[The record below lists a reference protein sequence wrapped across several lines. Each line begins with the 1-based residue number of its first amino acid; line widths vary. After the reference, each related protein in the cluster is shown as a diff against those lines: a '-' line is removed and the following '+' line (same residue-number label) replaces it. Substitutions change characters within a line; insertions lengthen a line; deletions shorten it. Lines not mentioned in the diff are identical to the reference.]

1 MRNNCPGFM
10 NAELNTS
17 ITAKAARRAAWL
29 CVVAGTLLTMAA
41 ASVWAAPKAAAP
53 NPAAPK
59 PVPEVVIPKSVFV
72 DRPDFG
78 RDPFFPKSTR
88 RGQVVATNPVIQP
101 VGNFDSIALKGI
113 SVNNEKRLAIVNNK
127 TFEVGEEG
135 EVPVGAQRVKVKI
148 IEIREK
154 SAVISVNG
162 VSKELFLGSKF

>member
-1 MRNNCPGFM
+1 M

-17 ITAKAARRAAWL
+17 TTAQAARRAARL
-29 CVVAGTLLTMAA
+29 CVAGTLLTMAA
-41 ASVWAAPKAAAP
+41 ASAWAAPKAAAP

-59 PVPEVVIPKSVFV
+59 PVAEVVIPKSVFV

-88 RGQVVATNPVIQP
+88 RGQVVQTNPVP
-101 VGNFDSIALKGI
+101 LPTGNFDSIALKGI

-148 IEIREK
+148 VEIREK

>member
-1 MRNNCPGFM
+1 M

-17 ITAKAARRAAWL
+17 STAKAGRRAARL
-29 CVVAGTLLTMAA
+29 CLAGTLLTMAA
-41 ASVWAAPKAAAP
+41 ATAGAAPKAAS
-53 NPAAPK
+53 NVPATPK
-59 PVPEVVIPKSVFV
+59 PVAEVVIPKSVFV

-88 RGQVVATNPVIQP
+88 RGQAVVTTTTTQP

-113 SVNNEKRLAIVNNK
+113 SVNNEKRLAIINNK

-135 EVPVGAQRVKVKI
+135 DVPVGAQRVRVKI
-148 IEIREK
+148 VEIREK

-162 VSKELFLGSKF
+162 VSKELFLGSRF